1 TSLPGG
7 GDHGGR
13 VGHAACAR
21 AGGGLRPRA
30 VGIILRQFTLAVATI
45 LNSLLTLYFW
55 ILLIAAVLSWVNPDP
70 NNAIVRFLRAVTDP
84 VLYRVRRAL
93 PFVIFSGIDFSPLLV
108 MLAIQ
113 FVKIFVVQ
121 SLYELAL
128 SIAAVP
134 GSSVG

>member
-1 TSLPGG
+1 
-7 GDHGGR
+7 
-13 VGHAACAR
+13 
-21 AGGGLRPRA
+21 

-70 NNAIVRFLRAVTDP
+70 NNPIVRFLRAVTDP

>member
-1 TSLPGG
+1 
-7 GDHGGR
+7 
-13 VGHAACAR
+13 
-21 AGGGLRPRA
+21 
-30 VGIILRQFTLAVATI
+30 VATV

-55 ILLIAAVLSWVNPDP
+55 ILLAAAVLSWVNPDP
-70 NNAIVRFLRAVTDP
+70 NNPIVRFLRAVTDP

-93 PFVIFSGIDFSPLLV
+93 PFVYAGGIDFSPLLV

-128 SIAAVP
+128 RIP
-134 GSSVG
+134 GTSVG

>member
-1 TSLPGG
+1 M
-7 GDHGGR
+7 
-13 VGHAACAR
+13 
-21 AGGGLRPRA
+21 
-30 VGIILRQFTLAVATI
+30 GIILRQFTLAVATV

-55 ILLIAAVLSWVNPDP
+55 ILLAAAVLSWVNPDP
-70 NNAIVRFLRAVTDP
+70 NNPIVRFLRAVTDP

-93 PFVIFSGIDFSPLLV
+93 PFVYAGGIDFSPLLV

-128 SIAAVP
+128 RIP
-134 GSSVG
+134 GTSVG

>member
-1 TSLPGG
+1 
-7 GDHGGR
+7 
-13 VGHAACAR
+13 
-21 AGGGLRPRA
+21 
-30 VGIILRQFTLAVATI
+30 VGIILRQFTLAVATV

-55 ILLIAAVLSWVNPDP
+55 ILLAAAVLSWVNPDP
-70 NNAIVRFLRAVTDP
+70 NNPIVRFLRAVTDP

-93 PFVIFSGIDFSPLLV
+93 PFVYAGGIDFSPLLV

-128 SIAAVP
+128 RIP
-134 GSSVG
+134 GTSVG